1 MLLVSLAGA
10 LSSHWHGVR
19 KSWGGPGDRSHHSV
33 AGGGSMQARAGKQWW
48 DSLCPSSVSASL
60 CKPRVQWA
68 LCLPVSGLRVSAC
81 PLLE

>member
-1 MLLVSLAGA
+1 MELSPPHLGGQTMLLVSLAGA

-48 DSLCPSSVSASL
+48 DSLWKFA
-60 CKPRVQWA
+60 QA
-68 LCLPVSGLRVSAC
+68 Q
-81 PLLE
+81 